1 MKKTFL
7 AFSFLF
13 SGVLFMNAQTAP
25 ATATSTTQTAPVKID
40 KAYKNKKQNNT
51 AAAMYECPMKCEA
64 ASKTAGKCAKCG
76 MEKVKVGAK

>member
-7 AFSFLF
+7 AIALLV
-13 SGVLFMNAQTAP
+13 SGAVFIKAQTAP
-25 ATATSTTQTAPVKID
+25 TTTTSTSQTAPVKTE
-40 KAYKNKKQNNT
+40 KKHGQKKSAT
-51 AAAMYECPMKCEA
+51 AAAMYECPMKCEP

>member
-7 AFSFLF
+7 VFSFLF
-13 SGVLFMNAQTAP
+13 SGVVFMNAQTTP
-25 ATATSTTQTAPVKID
+25 TATSSATKTEIKP
-40 KAYKNKKQNNT
+40 KNKKPVP

-64 ASKTAGKCAKCG
+64 VSKTAGKCAKCG